1 MAKGKWEV
9 YSNLFNGRK
18 VYRIGRLKDVNE
30 VVHSGN
36 IEYYSDE
43 NMFDTW
49 TENLEE
55 KEELV
60 RKLNGSN
67 YGESWN
73 KTIHIY
79 KESKL

>member
-1 MAKGKWEV
+1 MAKSEWQVFSNYFSGKI
-9 YSNLFNGRK
+9 
-18 VYRIGRLKDVNE
+18 VYRVGRIKDINE

-43 NMFDTW
+43 NTFDTW

-60 RKLNGSN
+60 RKLN
-67 YGESWN
+67 
-73 KTIHIY
+73 
-79 KESKL
+79 KE